1 TVGEPNRE
9 KCGNPCCDD
18 ENQKRVQ
25 AGSASPVAK
34 AHRAQKVQQ
43 HMGPVHGK
51 IYGASK
57 LA

>member
-1 TVGEPNRE
+1 
-9 KCGNPCCDD
+9 
-18 ENQKRVQ
+18 VQ